1 MKRNAAPSAEPGMK
15 QRVGMIMIGAAN
27 IAALCRFYEDG
38 LGWTAWRKG
47 GSGSTM
53 YKVGASVLVFID
65 GSYLAAERGEPMA
78 AGSRQSLAVFVE
90 SQAEV
95 DLTMAKALDAGAAV
109 TSAAR
114 PRDGNM
120 YSGYFND
127 PEGNSWE
134 VVFAPRWLNS

>member
-1 MKRNAAPSAEPGMK
+1 MK
-15 QRVGMIMIGAAN
+15 QRVSMIMIGAAN
-27 IAALCRFYEDG
+27 IAALSRFYEDG
-38 LGWTAWRKG
+38 LGWTPWRKG

-53 YKVGASVLVFID
+53 YKVGDSVLVFID
-65 GSYLAAERGEPMA
+65 RSYLAAERGEPMA
-78 AGSRQSLAVFVE
+78 AGSKQSLAVFVE

-95 DLTMAKALDAGAAV
+95 DVAMAKALDAGATL

-114 PRDGNM
+114 PRDGDM

-134 VVFAPRWLNS
+134 VVFAPHRLNN

>member
-1 MKRNAAPSAEPGMK
+1 MK
-15 QRVGMIMIGAAN
+15 QRVNMIMIGAAN
-27 IAALCRFYEDG
+27 VAALSRFYEDG
-38 LGWTAWRKG
+38 LGWTHWRKG

-53 YKVGASVLVFID
+53 YRVGDSVLVFID
-65 GSYLAAERGEPMA
+65 RSYLAAERGEPIA
-78 AGSRQSLAVFVE
+78 TGSRQSLAVFVE

-95 DLTMAKALDAGAAV
+95 DLTMAKALGAGATL

-114 PRDGNM
+114 PRDGDM

>member
-1 MKRNAAPSAEPGMK
+1 MK
-15 QRVGMIMIGAAN
+15 QRVSMIMIGAAN

-38 LGWTAWRKG
+38 LGWAAWRKG

-53 YKVGASVLVFID
+53 YKVGDSVLVFID
-65 GSYLAAERGEPMA
+65 RSYLAAERGEPVA
-78 AGSRQSLAVFVE
+78 AGSKQSLAVFVG

-95 DLTMAKALDAGAAV
+95 DLTMAKALGAGAAV

-114 PRDGNM
+114 PRDGDM

-134 VVFAPRWLNS
+134 VVFAPGWLNS

>member
-1 MKRNAAPSAEPGMK
+1 MK
-15 QRVGMIMIGAAN
+15 QRVNMIMIGAAN
-27 IAALCRFYEDG
+27 IATLSRFYEDG

-53 YKVGASVLVFID
+53 YKVGDSVLVFID
-65 GSYLAAERGEPMA
+65 RSYLAAERGEPVTS
-78 AGSRQSLAVFVE
+78 GSKQSLAVFVE
-90 SQAEV
+90 SRGEV
-95 DLTMAKALDAGAAV
+95 DVAMAKALDAGATL

-114 PRDGNM
+114 PRDGDM

-134 VVFAPRWLNS
+134 VVCAPRFIE

>member
-1 MKRNAAPSAEPGMK
+1 MHRPTEEPGVK
-15 QRVGMIMIGAAN
+15 QRVSMIMIGAAD
-27 IAALCRFYEDG
+27 IAALGRFYEDG
-38 LGWTAWRKG
+38 LGWTPFRKG

-53 YKVGASVLVFID
+53 YKVGDSMLVFID
-65 GSYLAAERGEPMA
+65 RSYLAAERGEPMA

-90 SQAEV
+90 SRAEV
-95 DLTMAKALDAGAAV
+95 DLAMAKALGAGATL

-114 PRDGNM
+114 GRDGEM

-134 VVFAPRWLNS
+134 VVFAPPK

>member
-1 MKRNAAPSAEPGMK
+1 MQ
-15 QRVGMIMIGAAN
+15 QRVSMIMIGTAN
-27 IAALCRFYEDG
+27 LTALTRFYEGG
-38 LGWTAWRKG
+38 LGWTPWRKG
-47 GSGSTM
+47 GSGSMM
-53 YKVGASVLVFID
+53 YKVGDSVLVFID
-65 GSYLAAERGEPMA
+65 RSYLAAERGEPMA

-95 DLTMAKALDAGAAV
+95 DLTMAKALHAGATL

-114 PRDGNM
+114 PRNGEM

-134 VVFAPRWLNS
+134 VAFAPGWLKN

>member
-1 MKRNAAPSAEPGMK
+1 
-15 QRVGMIMIGAAN
+15 MIMIGTAN
-27 IAALCRFYEDG
+27 IAALCRFYEEG
-38 LGWTAWRKG
+38 LGWTAWRMG
-47 GSGSTM
+47 GSGSAM
-53 YKVGASVLVFID
+53 YKVGDSVLAFID
-65 GSYLAAERGEPMA
+65 RSYLAVERGEPMA

-95 DLTMAKALDAGAAV
+95 DLTMARALGSGAHV

-114 PRDGNM
+114 PRDGDM

-134 VVFAPRWLNS
+134 VVFAPRLVE